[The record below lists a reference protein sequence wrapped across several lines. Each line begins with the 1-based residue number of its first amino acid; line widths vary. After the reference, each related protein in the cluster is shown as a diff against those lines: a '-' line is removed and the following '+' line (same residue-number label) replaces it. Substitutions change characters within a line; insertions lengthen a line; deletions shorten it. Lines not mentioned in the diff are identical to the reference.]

1 MITPEQGKICGFAED
16 RISLLP
22 AGWLSPRGT
31 NFCFHFALAYG
42 SLQFGREL
50 SSPTVR
56 RAGRPKDKTELSLL
70 GTPAAR
76 QLLHGAGSCREGAC
90 SNFPSGTRSAILA
103 VSMIQNP
110 SLVVSVYAVG
120 LEARLMRQS
129 SECAKIRRRAFGGS
143 KMRIV
148 KVIPLLLLV
157 ATASVTAQQ
166 EVHPIRNFIRINDQ
180 FCTSAIQS

>member
-120 LEARLMRQS
+120 LEARVMRQS
-129 SECAKIRRRAFGGS
+129 SECQRFGLSEFRKARSKCMGVVINVSRRRFHN
-143 KMRIV
+143 R
-148 KVIPLLLLV
+148 
-157 ATASVTAQQ
+157 
-166 EVHPIRNFIRINDQ
+166 
-180 FCTSAIQS
+180 C